1 MVCFVL
7 VCFGVHLTLRP
18 ISRENERKLVF
29 NPLSQEGG
37 GWGVVATPP
46 FEFSLV
52 PFLCF
57 C

>member
-18 ISRENERKLVF
+18 LSREIEGKSVF

-37 GWGVVATPP
+37 RWGVVATPP
-46 FEFSLV
+46 FGFSLV
-52 PFLCF
+52 PFLRF